1 MTTREIVH
9 ALGVGFLRGISGGA
23 AVLAL
28 LIAAEYITNGLKW
41 GHF

>member
-1 MTTREIVH
+1 MTIREILH
-9 ALGVGFLRGISGGA
+9 TLGVGFLRGLSCGA
-23 AVLAL
+23 VVLAL